1 MGRNSRISNGSFF
14 GLLRDAKMEEKVL
27 PTDIIEKMTNSF
39 FFLQKKTICTR
50 FTCLNVTRKTFFDN
64 PFAFGEAEIFILDLE
79 DYRSGVHPDL

>member
-1 MGRNSRISNGSFF
+1 MDRFWIASGCKNGRKGIAYRYHRKNHQ
-14 GLLRDAKMEEKVL
+14 L
-27 PTDIIEKMTNSF
+27 F

-50 FTCLNVTRKTFFDN
+50 LTWLNVTRKTFFDI

>member
-1 MGRNSRISNGSFF
+1 
-14 GLLRDAKMEEKVL
+14 MEEKVL
-27 PTDIIEKMTNSF
+27 PSDIIEKITNS

-50 FTCLNVTRKTFFDN
+50 LTWLNVTRKTFFDI